1 MGAESDRQDGVD
13 STTLAQGSNKT
24 KGIYLFGDY
33 SAFDENKNVIDMLK
47 DFVSISEHVFQIH
60 ENVEKLNY
68 LIKKVENLRDVI
80 NTKIDQVKLSS
91 ESEMDNFFDEIYE
104 KLVKV
109 YFPDQI
115 SVESFLRTKNSVLR
129 SINDVERESKIS
141 FDEYKSYLESK
152 KIDFYMSSVR
162 LIQAWLSKDENSLP
176 NELISHAMNILIAK
190 VGDTDDQYSITRS
203 TEYLQSADLENI
215 NNQWDSMSYSFSVNA
230 SATSFWRS
238 HRKIIDLEIGQLAVP
253 IGFKTSISEKLRRSF
268 RLGHSND
275 HHFASEREPDMVSV
289 ENYYITHAKL
299 ESGKTLSVILSA
311 EAKPKD
317 KVIRIEYDLNDLHV
331 DRNSPKPETPIY
343 VQVIAEG
350 RVPRIEYIDE
360 KESHKIDLL
369 QKEFHRSTDIERI
382 MDMGYKLEEK
392 LKQLI
397 DLRLISSYINLY
409 LISVDN
415 KEAVFIT
422 DSPSTVGHL
431 SYSEDLVASF
441 LEAIASAFAPIIQM
455 LKSKS
460 PVNGELILRYD
471 SPNKQRE
478 EYMIRIEDIIS
489 RLSQSSGGH
498 KVLAALGVIEEGS
511 ANSKA

>member
-1 MGAESDRQDGVD
+1 MVAESDNQDNVD
-13 STTLAQGSNKT
+13 SATLAQGSNQT
-24 KGIYLFGDY
+24 KGTYLFGDY
-33 SAFDENKNVIDMLK
+33 SVFDENKNIIDMLK
-47 DFVSISEHVFQIH
+47 DFISISEHVFQIH
-60 ENVEKLNY
+60 DNVEKLSY
-68 LIKKVENLRDVI
+68 LIKRVENLRDVL

-91 ESEMDNFFDEIYE
+91 ESDMDNFFDEIYE

-115 SVESFLRTKNSVLR
+115 NVESFLRTKNSVLR

-176 NELISHAMNILIAK
+176 NQLISNATNILIAK
-190 VGDTDDQYSITRS
+190 VEDTSDQYSITRS
-203 TEYLQSADLENI
+203 TEYLQSADLENS
-215 NNQWDSMSYSFSVNA
+215 NNQWNSMSYSFSVNA
-230 SATSFWRS
+230 SATGFWRG

-275 HHFASEREPDMVSV
+275 HHFTSEREPDMISV
-289 ENYYITHAKL
+289 ENYYVTHA
-299 ESGKTLSVILSA
+299 EVEVGKTLLVILSA
-311 EAKPKD
+311 EPKPRD
-317 KVIRIEYDLNDLHV
+317 KVIKIEYDLNDLHV
-331 DRNSPKPETPIY
+331 DRSSLKPEIPIY
-343 VQVIAEG
+343 AKVIAEG

-360 KESHKIDLL
+360 KENRKIDLL
-369 QKEFHRSTDIERI
+369 QKEFHRATDIGRI
-382 MDMGYKLEEK
+382 MDMGYKLGEK
-392 LKQLI
+392 LNQLI
-397 DLRLISSYINLY
+397 DLRLISSYVNLY

-422 DSPSTVGHL
+422 DNSSVDDHL
-431 SYSEDLVASF
+431 SYNEDLVVSF
-441 LEAIASAFAPIIQM
+441 LETIASAFAPIIQM

-460 PVNGELILRYD
+460 PVDGELILRYD

-478 EYMIRIEDIIS
+478 EYMIRTVDIIS

-498 KVLAALGVIEEGS
+498 KVLAALGIIDEGGS
-511 ANSKA
+511 NSRV